1 MRLPPRKPPTPPVAC
16 RRGQVARGRWLRGGN
31 PSGTLMQVGCICKL
45 LASTNRWGWVVRSPG
60 SATVGDH
67 DVRGSP
73 GLVTGRLA
81 GVADR
86 GRFAP
91 HLNYAQIVKACV
103 TQKYS
108 KRRFCAY
115 CVQSLDPYGSA
126 IWGVKAADGHPR
138 AIVDVW

>member
-1 MRLPPRKPPTPPVAC
+1 MRLTTQKQATPPVAC
-16 RRGQVARGRWLRGGN
+16 RRGQVVRGRWLRGGN

-45 LASTNRWGWVVRSPG
+45 LALANRWGWVVRSPG

-81 GVADR
+81 GVTDR
-86 GRFAP
+86 GHFDP
-91 HLNYAQIVKACV
+91 HLNYAQIVKACI
-103 TQKYS
+103 TPHFS

-115 CVQSLDPYGSA
+115 SVQSLDPYACA
-126 IWGVKAADGHPR
+126 IQGGQRRRRHPR
-138 AIVDVW
+138 STVDVW